1 MEKEHRYEDN
11 LHIID
16 VIIDELMLVRTIEE
30 ITEFDKAVNIT
41 FLKMFPTVNPQADI
55 IEGLFRD
62 YCKDYTVKVWYES
75 LFKIPIEKIV

>member
-16 VIIDELMLVRTIEE
+16 VIINELMLVRTIEE

-41 FLKMFPTVNPQADI
+41 FLKMFPSVNPQADI

-62 YCKDYTVKVWYES
+62 YCEDYTVKVWYES

>member
-16 VIIDELMLVRTIEE
+16 VIINELMLVRTIEE
-30 ITEFDKAVNIT
+30 ITEFDKAVSIT
-41 FLKMFPTVNPQADI
+41 FLKMFPAVNPQADI
-55 IEGLFRD
+55 IEELFRD
-62 YCKDYTVKVWYES
+62 YCKDYTVNVWYES

>member
-16 VIIDELMLVRTIEE
+16 VIINELMLVRTIEE

-55 IEGLFRD
+55 IEELFRD
-62 YCKDYTVKVWYES
+62 YCKDYTVNVWYES